1 MSDSLDINSDAKF
14 LLIIEKEASFQRL
27 LDDNVL
33 QKLHPCIVITVSTE
47 GISLLCVRRLSIKSS
62 PTNNRKKCL
71 RQSLQRWPVDNQMNQ
86 SGREATRVGG
96 TKRGKHDNIQHFY
109 RYQIQIAIFIVS
121 IWTKGCS

>member
-27 LDDNVL
+27 LDDNIL

-47 GISLLCVRRLSIKSS
+47 VISLLCFRRLSIKSS
-62 PTNNRKKCL
+62 PTNNRKNCL
-71 RQSLQRWPVDNQMNQ
+71 RQSLQRWLVHNQMNQ
-86 SGREATRVGG
+86 SGREATRAGE
-96 TKRGKHDNIQHFY
+96 TKRGKHDNIQQFY

-121 IWTKGCS
+121 SWTKGFS